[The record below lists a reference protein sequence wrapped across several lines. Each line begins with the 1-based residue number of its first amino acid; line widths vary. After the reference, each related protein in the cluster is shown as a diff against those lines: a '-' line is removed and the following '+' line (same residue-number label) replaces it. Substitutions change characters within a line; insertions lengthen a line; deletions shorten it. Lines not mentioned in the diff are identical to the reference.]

1 MHKVNPRNRPKI
13 DLQITGY
20 LLEIDFSLAGRIAS
34 ALYFFNETMDP
45 DRNFKFQM
53 AIPTRLDKRI
63 KRHVIGRNREFFAA
77 TSPGFESLCLEEL
90 RAPPLNINAAK
101 ISAGG
106 VLFSGRLHD
115 CYRAN
120 LHLRTASR
128 ILMRI
133 DSFKATNFR
142 ILTKKLVDFPW
153 ELYLSTPA
161 EPEYHITARHSRVFH
176 SGAIAERF
184 SASIVNRFAALG
196 DLAGSGQSPRH
207 APKLFI
213 RLVDD
218 RFTVSLDSSGEHL
231 YKRGLKTQTSA
242 APIRETTA
250 AAILKIAGYTP
261 SRGLVDPM
269 CGSGTFSIEAA
280 MIAQSIP
287 AGWFR
292 KFAFTQ
298 WPAFRQTCRRWQ
310 HMKSEWQK
318 NITPSSQP
326 LIFASDIDR
335 HICRELEKTILKY
348 NLSTSIIAANEDF
361 FDLTPADFSD
371 TTGLVVLN
379 PPYGR
384 RIKAAKGGG
393 KLYRRIWKKLSRDFH
408 GWKFAVIV
416 PRKQLLADIPFSTRV
431 HPVFHGGLTVSVVVG
446 NVT

>member
-1 MHKVNPRNRPKI
+1 M
-13 DLQITGY
+13 
-20 LLEIDFSLAGRIAS
+20 S
-34 ALYFFNETMDP
+34 
-45 DRNFKFQM
+45 
-53 AIPTRLDKRI
+53 IPTRLDKRI
-63 KRHVIGRNREFFAA
+63 KRHVIGRNREYFAA
-77 TSPGFESLCLEEL
+77 TSPGFESLCFEEL
-90 RAPPLNINAAK
+90 RSPPLSINTAE

-133 DSFKATNFR
+133 DGFKATNFR
-142 ILTKKLVDFPW
+142 TLTKKLVDFPW
-153 ELYLSTPA
+153 ELYLPTPA

-196 DLAGSGQSPRH
+196 DLAGSGQPPPR

-218 RFTVSLDSSGEHL
+218 RFTVSLDSSGKHL
-231 YKRGLKTQTSA
+231 HKRGLKTQTSA
-242 APIRETTA
+242 APVRETTA
-250 AAILKIAGYTP
+250 AAILKLAGYTP
-261 SRGLVDPM
+261 SQVLVDPM

-280 MIAQSIP
+280 MIAQGIP

-292 KFAFTQ
+292 EFAFTQ
-298 WPAFRQTCRRWQ
+298 WPAFGQTCRRWQ
-310 HMKSEWQK
+310 HIKSEWQK

-326 LIFASDIDR
+326 LIFASDIAR
-335 HICRELEKTILKY
+335 HICRGLEKTILE
-348 NLSTSIIAANEDF
+348 NDLSKSIRVANQDF
-361 FDLTPADFSD
+361 FDLAPADFTD

-379 PPYGR
+379 PPYDR
-384 RIKAAKGGG
+384 RIKTAKGS
-393 KLYRRIWKKLSRDFH
+393 KNMYRRIWKKLSRNFH

-416 PRKQLLADIPFSTRV
+416 PRKQLLVDIPFSV
-431 HPVFHGGLTVSVVVG
+431 QAHPLFHGGLTVSVVVG
-446 NVT
+446 KVT

>member
-1 MHKVNPRNRPKI
+1 M
-13 DLQITGY
+13 
-20 LLEIDFSLAGRIAS
+20 S
-34 ALYFFNETMDP
+34 
-45 DRNFKFQM
+45 
-53 AIPTRLDKRI
+53 IPTRLDKRI
-63 KRHVIGRNREFFAA
+63 KRHVIGRNREYFAA
-77 TSPGFESLCLEEL
+77 TSPGFESLCFEEL
-90 RAPPLNINAAK
+90 SSPPLSINTAK

-133 DSFKATNFR
+133 DGFKATNFR
-142 ILTKKLVDFPW
+142 TLTKKLVDFPW
-153 ELYLSTPA
+153 ELYLPTPA

-196 DLAGSGQSPRH
+196 DLAGSGQPPPR

-218 RFTVSLDSSGEHL
+218 RFTVSLDSSGKHL

-242 APIRETTA
+242 APVRETTA
-250 AAILKIAGYTP
+250 AAILKFAGYTP
-261 SRGLVDPM
+261 SQVLVDPM

-298 WPAFRQTCRRWQ
+298 WPAFGQTCRRWQ
-310 HMKSEWQK
+310 HIKSEWQK

-335 HICRELEKTILKY
+335 HICRALEKTILK
-348 NLSTSIIAANEDF
+348 NDLSKSITAANKDF
-361 FDLTPADFSD
+361 FDLAPADFSD

-379 PPYGR
+379 PPYDR
-384 RIKAAKGGG
+384 RIKTAKGS
-393 KLYRRIWKKLSRDFH
+393 KNMYRRIWKKLSRDFH

-416 PRKQLLADIPFSTRV
+416 PRKQLLADIPFSIQA
-431 HPVFHGGLTVSVVVG
+431 HPVFHGGLYVSVVVG
-446 NVT
+446 KVT